1 MKTLIK
7 FLILAGAVLL
17 ASYVVPGITV
27 AGFLT
32 ALIVAL
38 VLGLINLVIKPI
50 IKILTLP
57 INILTLGL
65 FGLIINT
72 ILFWFV
78 SYAVAGF
85 DIANFMAAFWG
96 ALVVAVIMWIANKLF

>member
-1 MKTLIK
+1 MKILIK

-17 ASYVVPGITV
+17 ASYVVPGIAV
-27 AGFLT
+27 AGFAT

-57 INILTLGL
+57 ITILTLGL
-65 FGLIINT
+65 FGLVINT

-78 SYAVAGF
+78 SYVVAGF
-85 DIANFMAAFWG
+85 DVSNFIAAFWG
-96 ALVVAVIMWIANKLF
+96 ALVVAVVMWVADKIF